1 MSSNPIN
8 NDPNTTHLSPNA
20 SPTGAPQNAGLQTQ
34 LVKDSIDHNRTTMAQ
49 VQSNIMQEQ
58 PSDNSAFTQANTLPQ
73 GTPQG
78 QQLTQ
83 PYGAPAQNSSTQN
96 SNTQNISAANNNAQ
110 ASQHSHYPPRFNPR
124 DDINNPHT
132 IETDGLEETHF
143 GYKTVK
149 KAEKQARV
157 ADVFTSVAK
166 KYDIMNDLMSFGIHR
181 LWKRYAISLSGVRAG
196 QHVLDIA
203 GGTGDL
209 AKVFSREVGRSGHVV
224 LSDINEA
231 MLEVGRERL
240 LNAGCNNVD
249 FVLANAETLAPFED
263 NSFDLLTISFGLRNV
278 TDKDAALRSMYR
290 VLKPGGRLLILEFS
304 KPIFEPLSKAYDIY
318 SFTALPVMGKLV
330 AGDSESYQYLA
341 ESIRMHPNQ
350 QTLKQ
355 MMQDAGFENCDYHN
369 LTAGI
374 VAVHRGFK
382 K

>member
-1 MSSNPIN
+1 MTDTAN
-8 NDPNTTHLSPNA
+8 NKNTHLDQ
-20 SPTGAPQNAGLQTQ
+20 PTTTNGHLQDQ
-34 LVKDSIDHNRTTMAQ
+34 LVKDSIANNQNITAQ
-49 VQSNIMQEQ
+49 VLAAQTANVETVPTASVETPNNNTK
-58 PSDNSAFTQANTLPQ
+58 SDDFTQVQDLPT

-78 QQLTQ
+78 QQTTM
-83 PYGAPAQNSSTQN
+83 PTNDTINNTNSALEN
-96 SNTQNISAANNNAQ
+96 VSAKVEAAKQ
-110 ASQHSHYPPRFNPR
+110 TLFNQR

-132 IETDGLEETHF
+132 SDTDGAEETHF
-143 GYKTVK
+143 GYTTVN

-181 LWKRYAISLSGVRAG
+181 LWKRYAISLSGVRSG

-209 AKVFSREVGRSGHVV
+209 AKVFSREVGRNGHVV
-224 LSDINEA
+224 LSDINAA

-240 LNAGCNNVD
+240 INAGCNNVD
-249 FVLANAETLAPFED
+249 FVLANAETLAPFDDE
-263 NSFDLLTISFGLRNV
+263 SFDLVTISFGLRNV
-278 TDKDAALRSMYR
+278 TDKDAALKAMYR

-304 KPIFEPLSKAYDIY
+304 KPVFEPLSKAYDLY
-318 SFTALPVMGKLV
+318 SFTALPLMGKII
-330 AGDSESYQYLA
+330 ANDSESYKYLA
-341 ESIRMHPNQ
+341 ESIRMHPDQ

-355 MMQDAGFENCDYHN
+355 MMQQAGFENCDYHN

-382 K
+382 A